1 MTINAIQGGS
11 SVIAEKVNRRNIKLL
26 EHTLK
31 VYGLDIGHVMA
42 MDYHTSKH
50 PLATT
55 IKEQEINQLKS
66 ALPYATTQCITNL
79 SNLYVSIKEH
89 RSANREKSLL
99 DEKRFLKKFDI
110 VRKAIR
116 VTKEKA
122 DNWWRTNHARTTSR
136 INCDKGV
143 KAGIEQDVTSE
154 YGTRKINV
162 PPLWFHK
169 VYKHGLQGVEYKG
182 RPCFVLEVSHIPI
195 ARLKADDIKI
205 YKATIVSSTK
215 GMLGIHEDMF
225 LASFETSPLH
235 VGVNNNITPAEC
247 ILSASPELR
256 RAETNVSQ
264 RIGRNVLNNLL
275 D

>member
-1 MTINAIQGGS
+1 MIKNILEQSS
-11 SVIAEKVNRRNIKLL
+11 SVISERVNRQNIILL
-26 EHTLK
+26 KQNLIC
-31 VYGLDIGHVMA
+31 YGLDIGHVMA
-42 MDYHTSKH
+42 MDYSSSSN
-50 PLATT
+50 PLATKEKEKEVSH
-55 IKEQEINQLKS
+55 IKS
-66 ALPYATTQCITNL
+66 VLPYTATQCISNL
-79 SNLYVSIKEH
+79 SNLYQSIRDH
-89 RSANREKSLL
+89 REFNRKSSVL

-110 VRKAIR
+110 IKKAIR
-116 VTKEKA
+116 LTKEKA
-122 DNWWRTNHARTTSR
+122 DFWWSTNHARTTSR
-136 INCDKGV
+136 VICDKGV
-143 KAGIEQDVTSE
+143 KAGIKQDVKSQ
-154 YGTRKINV
+154 YGSREIHV

-215 GMLGIHEDMF
+215 GMLDIHEDMF
-225 LASFETSPLH
+225 LASFETNPMH
-235 VGVNNNITPAEC
+235 IGVNNEITPAEC